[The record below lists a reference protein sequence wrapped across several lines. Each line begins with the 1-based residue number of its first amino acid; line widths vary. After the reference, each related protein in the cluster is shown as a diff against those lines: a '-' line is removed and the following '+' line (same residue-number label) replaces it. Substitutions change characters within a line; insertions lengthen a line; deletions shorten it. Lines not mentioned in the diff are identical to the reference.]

1 MSMTAART
9 ATGRT
14 AKVAEGANAA
24 FEQATAASREAFR
37 ENVDRSLAAMSELS
51 AFSKQNIEAVIASAT
66 ATQKGMEALS
76 ARAVAFSK
84 TAMENHVAAAKSL
97 MTSKSVQEFVEK
109 QTEYARSS
117 FDAYMAE
124 LNNISDVWA
133 GVAKSA
139 MQPINERVGAVTEFI
154 QSGAAR

>member
-1 MSMTAART
+1 MTA
-9 ATGRT
+9 
-14 AKVAEGANAA
+14 
-24 FEQATAASREAFR
+24 
-37 ENVDRSLAAMSELS
+37 
-51 AFSKQNIEAVIASAT
+51 
-66 ATQKGMEALS
+66 
-76 ARAVAFSK
+76 
-84 TAMENHVAAAKSL
+84 
-97 MTSKSVQEFVEK
+97 KSVQEFVEK